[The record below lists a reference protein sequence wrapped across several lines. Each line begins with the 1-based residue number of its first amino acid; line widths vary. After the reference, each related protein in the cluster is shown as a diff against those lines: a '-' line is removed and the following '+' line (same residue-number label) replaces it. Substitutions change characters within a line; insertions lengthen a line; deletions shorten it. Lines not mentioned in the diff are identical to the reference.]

1 MRSRFAR
8 LVMVLSL
15 LAGVL
20 LLVAPPVSAG
30 CFGTVRQTATYS
42 GTGSSCA
49 AASSSWEAQAMSEA
63 EQVCPVAVCYTPV
76 VTTSCYWDPSCGAY
90 RASGYFTYKCGV

>member
-1 MRSRFAR
+1 MRSRFTR
-8 LVMVLSL
+8 LIMVLGL

-20 LLVAPPVSAG
+20 LFPVPPANAG

-49 AASSSWEAQAMSEA
+49 AAYSNWESQAMSEA
-63 EQVCPVAVCYTPV
+63 EQVCPVGVCFTPV
-76 VTTSCYWDPSCGAY
+76 TTTSCFWDSSCGAY